1 MKLTIFETDFLGIT
15 APNRK
20 KQGLNFN
27 QKGFNPYVI
36 RLFHTLLQKVE
47 MDPYRQW
54 THDLLRNYVNA
65 SYIFC
70 RKLNKIL
77 DFQGQKLTINKYDA
91 EDECLKVFFTGL
103 YTSETYQGLKNGL
116 YFVGTRQSDEYGWNL
131 CVMTRKEIFETTKE
145 FNGKDVLRQINHR
158 DSFENELVSH
168 EALYIK
174 DIKWPD
180 IISPNFANDIIEEL
194 KLKLTTVDNILKE
207 NDEGKPFL
215 EISQRY
221 KDFISNNLKGKNIE
235 INSQN
240 KSTIIDILRKTKD
253 KIKGNNWL
261 HILRDGIDNLPTD
274 FVKSFFDKLYEDPDP
289 KVRNDRRKEWIEEC
303 IKKSNDVDISF
314 QCFQE
319 IMKDTMQLMV
329 DESNIHNLPAYFY
342 IEGLKGNSSKEKIAE
357 EIDYNYLL
365 PMYLLNSGKPDFCI
379 VLRHIKDKNGN
390 YTGDWEPVT
399 SLNMDEVYCD
409 IRVFGKDAVER
420 VRDWW

>member
-1 MKLTIFETDFLGIT
+1 MKLTIFETEFLGIT

-20 KQGLNFN
+20 KHGLNFN

-70 RKLNKIL
+70 SKLNKIL

-103 YTSETYQGLKNGL
+103 YTPETYQGLKNGL

-145 FNGKDVLRQINHR
+145 FNGKDVLRQIDHR

-168 EALYIK
+168 EALRIKTINLPNIMCAKKANEIIKEHNIKIKKVKDVLQAIDKDKNLEQIFKKHNEFIKTLLGRRKIDVATNNKEEIAGVLK
-174 DIKWPD
+174 DI
-180 IISPNFANDIIEEL
+180 E
-194 KLKLTTVDNILKE
+194 
-207 NDEGKPFL
+207 
-215 EISQRY
+215 
-221 KDFISNNLKGKNIE
+221 
-235 INSQN
+235 
-240 KSTIIDILRKTKD
+240 D
-253 KIKGNNWL
+253 KITGNSWL

-274 FVKSFFDKLYEDPDP
+274 FVLSFFDKWFEVSNPVERY
-289 KVRNDRRKEWIEEC
+289 KKRKEWIEEC
-303 IKKSNDVDISF
+303 IEESCSDNEVNSF
-314 QCFQE
+314 KYYQE
-319 IMKDTMQLMV
+319 IMLETMQSFL
-329 DESNIHNLPAYFY
+329 DESIIQNLPAFFFLNVKELSQGKL
-342 IEGLKGNSSKEKIAE
+342 EGDLE
-357 EIDYNYLL
+357 YNYLL
-365 PMYLLNSGKPDFCI
+365 PMYLQNSRKPDFCI
-379 VLRHIKDKNGN
+379 VLRRKKNDD
-390 YTGDWEPVT
+390 TCVWEPVT

-409 IRVFGKDAVER
+409 IRVFGKDAIER

>member
-70 RKLNKIL
+70 CKLNKIL

-103 YTSETYQGLKNGL
+103 YTPETYQGLKNGL
-116 YFVGTRQSDEYGWNL
+116 YFVGIRQSDEYGWNL

-145 FNGKDVLRQINHR
+145 FNGKDVLRQIDHR

-168 EALYIK
+168 EALRIKTINLPNIMCAKEANEIIKEHNIKIKKVK
-174 DIKWPD
+174 DILQ
-180 IISPNFANDIIEEL
+180 A
-194 KLKLTTVDNILKE
+194 
-207 NDEGKPFL
+207 
-215 EISQRY
+215 
-221 KDFISNNLKGKNIE
+221 
-235 INSQN
+235 
-240 KSTIIDILRKTKD
+240 IDKD
-253 KIKGNNWL
+253 KNLEQIFKKHNEFIKTLLGRRKIDVATNNKEEIAGVLKDIEDKITGNSWL

-274 FVKSFFDKLYEDPDP
+274 FVLNFFDKWFEVSNPVERY
-289 KVRNDRRKEWIEEC
+289 KKRKEWIEEC
-303 IKKSNDVDISF
+303 IEESCSDNEVNSF
-314 QCFQE
+314 KYYQE
-319 IMKDTMQLMV
+319 IMLETMQSFL
-329 DESNIHNLPAYFY
+329 DESIIQNLSAFFFLNVKELSQGKL
-342 IEGLKGNSSKEKIAE
+342 EGDLE
-357 EIDYNYLL
+357 YNYLL
-365 PMYLLNSGKPDFCI
+365 PMYLQNSRKPDFCI
-379 VLRHIKDKNGN
+379 VLRRKKNDD
-390 YTGDWEPVT
+390 TCVWEPVT

-409 IRVFGKDAVER
+409 IRVFGKDAIER

>member
-1 MKLTIFETDFLGIT
+1 MKLTIFETEFLGIT

-20 KQGLNFN
+20 KHGLNFN

-70 RKLNKIL
+70 CKLNKIL

-103 YTSETYQGLKNGL
+103 YTPETYQGLKNGL

-145 FNGKDVLRQINHR
+145 FNGKDVLRQIDHR

-168 EALYIK
+168 EALRIKTINLPNIMCAKKANEIIKEHNIKIKKVK
-174 DIKWPD
+174 DILQ
-180 IISPNFANDIIEEL
+180 A
-194 KLKLTTVDNILKE
+194 
-207 NDEGKPFL
+207 
-215 EISQRY
+215 
-221 KDFISNNLKGKNIE
+221 
-235 INSQN
+235 
-240 KSTIIDILRKTKD
+240 IDKD
-253 KIKGNNWL
+253 KNLEQIFKKHNEFIKTLLGRRKIDVATNNKEEIAGVLKDIEDKITGNSWL

-274 FVKSFFDKLYEDPDP
+274 FVLSFFDKWFEVSNPVERY
-289 KVRNDRRKEWIEEC
+289 KKRKEWIEEC
-303 IKKSNDVDISF
+303 IEESCSDNEVNSF
-314 QCFQE
+314 KYYQE
-319 IMKDTMQLMV
+319 IMLETMQSFL
-329 DESNIHNLPAYFY
+329 DESIIQNLPAFFFLNVKELSQGKL
-342 IEGLKGNSSKEKIAE
+342 EGDLE
-357 EIDYNYLL
+357 YNYLL
-365 PMYLLNSGKPDFCI
+365 PMYLQNSRKPDFCI
-379 VLRHIKDKNGN
+379 VLRRKKNDD
-390 YTGDWEPVT
+390 TCVWEPVT

-409 IRVFGKDAVER
+409 IRVFGKDAIER

>member
-70 RKLNKIL
+70 CKLNKIL

-103 YTSETYQGLKNGL
+103 YTPETYQGLKNGL

-145 FNGKDVLRQINHR
+145 FNGKDVLRQIDHR

-168 EALYIK
+168 EALRIKTINLPNIMCAKKANEIIKEHNIKIKKVK
-174 DIKWPD
+174 DILQ
-180 IISPNFANDIIEEL
+180 A
-194 KLKLTTVDNILKE
+194 
-207 NDEGKPFL
+207 
-215 EISQRY
+215 
-221 KDFISNNLKGKNIE
+221 
-235 INSQN
+235 
-240 KSTIIDILRKTKD
+240 IDKD
-253 KIKGNNWL
+253 KNLEQIFKKHNEFIKTLLGRRKIDVATNNKEEIAGVLKDIEDKITGNSWL

-274 FVKSFFDKLYEDPDP
+274 FVLSFFDKWFEVSNPVERY
-289 KVRNDRRKEWIEEC
+289 KKRKEWIEEC
-303 IKKSNDVDISF
+303 IEESCSDNEVNSF
-314 QCFQE
+314 KYYQE
-319 IMKDTMQLMV
+319 IMLETMQSFL
-329 DESNIHNLPAYFY
+329 DESIIQNLPAFFFLNVKELSQGKL
-342 IEGLKGNSSKEKIAE
+342 EGDLE
-357 EIDYNYLL
+357 YNYLL
-365 PMYLLNSGKPDFCI
+365 PMYLQNSRKPDFCI
-379 VLRHIKDKNGN
+379 VLRRKKNDD
-390 YTGDWEPVT
+390 TCVWEPVT

-409 IRVFGKDAVER
+409 IRVFGKDAIER

>member
-20 KQGLNFN
+20 KHGLNFN

-70 RKLNKIL
+70 CKLNKIL

-103 YTSETYQGLKNGL
+103 YTPETYQGLKNGL

-145 FNGKDVLRQINHR
+145 FNGKDVLRQIDHR

-168 EALYIK
+168 EALRIKTINLPNIMCAKKANEIIKEHNIKIKKVKDVLQAIDKDKNLEQIFKKHNEFIKTLLGRRKIDVATNNKEEIAGVLK
-174 DIKWPD
+174 DI
-180 IISPNFANDIIEEL
+180 E
-194 KLKLTTVDNILKE
+194 
-207 NDEGKPFL
+207 
-215 EISQRY
+215 
-221 KDFISNNLKGKNIE
+221 
-235 INSQN
+235 
-240 KSTIIDILRKTKD
+240 D
-253 KIKGNNWL
+253 KITGNSWL

-274 FVKSFFDKLYEDPDP
+274 FVLSFFDKWFEVSNPVERY
-289 KVRNDRRKEWIEEC
+289 KKRKEWIEEC
-303 IKKSNDVDISF
+303 IEESCSDNEVNSF
-314 QCFQE
+314 KYYQE
-319 IMKDTMQLMV
+319 IMLETMQSFL
-329 DESNIHNLPAYFY
+329 DESIIQNLPAFFFLNVKELSQGKL
-342 IEGLKGNSSKEKIAE
+342 EGDLE
-357 EIDYNYLL
+357 YNYLL
-365 PMYLLNSGKPDFCI
+365 PMYLQNSRKPDFCI
-379 VLRHIKDKNGN
+379 VLRRKKNDD
-390 YTGDWEPVT
+390 TCVWEPVT

-409 IRVFGKDAVER
+409 IRVFGKDAIER

>member
-70 RKLNKIL
+70 SKLNKIL

-103 YTSETYQGLKNGL
+103 YTPETYQGLKNGL

-145 FNGKDVLRQINHR
+145 FNGKDVLRQIDHR

-168 EALYIK
+168 EALRIKTINLPNIMCAKKANEIIKEHNIKIKKVKDVLQAIDKDKNLEQIFKKHNEFIKTLLGRRKIDVATNNKEEIAGVLK
-174 DIKWPD
+174 DI
-180 IISPNFANDIIEEL
+180 E
-194 KLKLTTVDNILKE
+194 
-207 NDEGKPFL
+207 
-215 EISQRY
+215 
-221 KDFISNNLKGKNIE
+221 
-235 INSQN
+235 
-240 KSTIIDILRKTKD
+240 D
-253 KIKGNNWL
+253 KITGNSWL

-274 FVKSFFDKLYEDPDP
+274 FVLSFFDKWFEVSNPVERY
-289 KVRNDRRKEWIEEC
+289 KKRKEWIEEC
-303 IKKSNDVDISF
+303 IEESCSDNEVNSF
-314 QCFQE
+314 KYYQE
-319 IMKDTMQLMV
+319 IMLETMQLMV
-329 DESNIHNLPAYFY
+329 DESKIHNLPVMFY
-342 IEGLKGNSSKEKIAE
+342 KKQRS
-357 EIDYNYLL
+357 YNYLL
-365 PMYLLNSGKPDFCI
+365 PMYLQNSGKPDFCI
-379 VLRHIKDKNGN
+379 VLKHKKKNGK

-399 SLNMDEVYCD
+399 SLDMDEVYCD
-409 IRVFGKDAVER
+409 IRVFGKDAIER

>member
-1 MKLTIFETDFLGIT
+1 MKLTIFETEFLGIT

-20 KQGLNFN
+20 KHGLNFN

-70 RKLNKIL
+70 SKLNKIL

-103 YTSETYQGLKNGL
+103 YTPETYQGLKNGL

-145 FNGKDVLRQINHR
+145 FNGKDVLRQIDHR

-168 EALYIK
+168 EALRIKTINLPNIMCAKKANEIIKEHNIKIKKVKDVLQAIDKDKNLEQIFKKHNEFIKTLLGRRKIDVATNNKEEIAGVLK
-174 DIKWPD
+174 DI
-180 IISPNFANDIIEEL
+180 E
-194 KLKLTTVDNILKE
+194 
-207 NDEGKPFL
+207 
-215 EISQRY
+215 
-221 KDFISNNLKGKNIE
+221 
-235 INSQN
+235 
-240 KSTIIDILRKTKD
+240 D
-253 KIKGNNWL
+253 KITGNSWL

-274 FVKSFFDKLYEDPDP
+274 FVLSFFDKWFEVSNPVERY
-289 KVRNDRRKEWIEEC
+289 KKRKEWIEEC
-303 IKKSNDVDISF
+303 IEESCSDNEVNSF
-314 QCFQE
+314 KYYQE
-319 IMKDTMQLMV
+319 IMLETMQSFL
-329 DESNIHNLPAYFY
+329 DESIIQNLPAFFFLNVKELSQGKH
-342 IEGLKGNSSKEKIAE
+342 EGDLE
-357 EIDYNYLL
+357 YNYLL
-365 PMYLLNSGKPDFCI
+365 PMYLQNSRKPDFCI
-379 VLRHIKDKNGN
+379 VLRRKKNDD
-390 YTGDWEPVT
+390 TCVWEPVT

-409 IRVFGKDAVER
+409 IRVFGKDAIER

>member
-70 RKLNKIL
+70 SKLNKIL

-103 YTSETYQGLKNGL
+103 YTPETYQGLKNGL

-145 FNGKDVLRQINHR
+145 FNGKDVLRQIDHR

-168 EALYIK
+168 EALRIKTINLPNIMCAKKANEIIKEHNIKIKKVK
-174 DIKWPD
+174 DILQAIDKD
-180 IISPNFANDIIEEL
+180 KNLEQIFKKHNEFIKTLLGRRKIDVATNNKEEIAGVLKDIEE
-194 KLKLTTVDNILKE
+194 KIT
-207 NDEGKPFL
+207 G
-215 EISQRY
+215 
-221 KDFISNNLKGKNIE
+221 
-235 INSQN
+235 NS
-240 KSTIIDILRKTKD
+240 
-253 KIKGNNWL
+253 WL

-274 FVKSFFDKLYEDPDP
+274 FVLSFFDKWFEVSNPVERY
-289 KVRNDRRKEWIEEC
+289 KKRKEWIEEC
-303 IKKSNDVDISF
+303 IEESCSDNEVNSF
-314 QCFQE
+314 KYYQE
-319 IMKDTMQLMV
+319 IMLEMMHL
-329 DESNIHNLPAYFY
+329 NFNL
-342 IEGLKGNSSKEKIAE
+342 
-357 EIDYNYLL
+357 
-365 PMYLLNSGKPDFCI
+365 I
-379 VLRHIKDKNGN
+379 V
-390 YTGDWEPVT
+390 
-399 SLNMDEVYCD
+399 
-409 IRVFGKDAVER
+409 
-420 VRDWW
+420 

>member
-20 KQGLNFN
+20 KKGLNFN

-70 RKLNKIL
+70 CKLNKIL

-103 YTSETYQGLKNGL
+103 YTPETYQGLKNGL

-145 FNGKDVLRQINHR
+145 FNGKDVLRQIDHR

-168 EALYIK
+168 EALRIKTINLPNIMCAKKANEIIKEHNIKIKKVK
-174 DIKWPD
+174 DILQ
-180 IISPNFANDIIEEL
+180 A
-194 KLKLTTVDNILKE
+194 
-207 NDEGKPFL
+207 
-215 EISQRY
+215 
-221 KDFISNNLKGKNIE
+221 
-235 INSQN
+235 
-240 KSTIIDILRKTKD
+240 IDKD
-253 KIKGNNWL
+253 KNLEQIFKKHNEFIKTLLGRRKIDVATNNKEEIAGVLKDIEDKITGNSWL

-274 FVKSFFDKLYEDPDP
+274 FVLSFFDKWFEVSNPVERY
-289 KVRNDRRKEWIEEC
+289 KKRKEWIEEC
-303 IKKSNDVDISF
+303 IEESCSDNEVNSF
-314 QCFQE
+314 KYYQE
-319 IMKDTMQLMV
+319 IMLETMQSFL
-329 DESNIHNLPAYFY
+329 DESIIQNLPAFFFLNVKELSQGKL
-342 IEGLKGNSSKEKIAE
+342 EGDLE
-357 EIDYNYLL
+357 YNYLL
-365 PMYLLNSGKPDFCI
+365 PMYLQNSRKPDFCI
-379 VLRHIKDKNGN
+379 VLRRKKNDD
-390 YTGDWEPVT
+390 TCVWEPVT

-409 IRVFGKDAVER
+409 IRVFGKDAIER

>member
-20 KQGLNFN
+20 KHGLNFN

-70 RKLNKIL
+70 SKLNKIL

-103 YTSETYQGLKNGL
+103 YTPETYQGLKNGL

-145 FNGKDVLRQINHR
+145 FNGKDVLRQIDHR

-168 EALYIK
+168 EALRIKTINLPNIMCAKKANEIIKEHNIKIKKVK
-174 DIKWPD
+174 DILQ
-180 IISPNFANDIIEEL
+180 A
-194 KLKLTTVDNILKE
+194 
-207 NDEGKPFL
+207 
-215 EISQRY
+215 
-221 KDFISNNLKGKNIE
+221 
-235 INSQN
+235 
-240 KSTIIDILRKTKD
+240 IDKD
-253 KIKGNNWL
+253 KNLEQIFKKHNEFIKTLLGRRKIDVATNNKEEIAGVLKDIEDKITGNSWL

-274 FVKSFFDKLYEDPDP
+274 FVLSFFDKWFEVSNPVERY
-289 KVRNDRRKEWIEEC
+289 KKRKEWIEEC
-303 IKKSNDVDISF
+303 IEESCSDNEVNSF
-314 QCFQE
+314 KYYQE
-319 IMKDTMQLMV
+319 IMLETMQSFL
-329 DESNIHNLPAYFY
+329 DESIIQNLPAFFFLNVKELSQGKH
-342 IEGLKGNSSKEKIAE
+342 EGDLE
-357 EIDYNYLL
+357 YNYLL
-365 PMYLLNSGKPDFCI
+365 PMYLQNSRKPDFCI
-379 VLRHIKDKNGN
+379 VLRRKKNDD
-390 YTGDWEPVT
+390 TCVWEPVT

-409 IRVFGKDAVER
+409 IRVFGKDAIER